1 MGFFLGLIRS
11 RVFSSHFVLR
21 GVKIRHELRPFLVS
35 NFYLQKRDAKSGCRF
50 GCFFSWVNPF
60 PRVSQ
65 SFDFAGYQIRHEFCP
80 FLVSNFCL
88 PNELARLVVWHTV
101 RASVRDKLFPTLLGA
116 YSKNKKKAKPPCMK
130 YTLGFAFL
138 HFKAHQ
144 LLSKLGKVI
153 LRAEFNFARGFP
165 LLLGVCLN

>member
-1 MGFFLGLIRS
+1 MSNTPRASPFFSVYFLAPKARRQIWLPFRGL
-11 RVFSSHFVLR
+11 
-21 GVKIRHELRPFLVS
+21 
-35 NFYLQKRDAKSGCRF
+35 
-50 GCFFSWVNPF
+50 FSWVNPF
-60 PRVSQ
+60 PRVFQ
-65 SFDFAGYQIRHEFCP
+65 SFCFAGYQIRHEFCP

-130 YTLGFAFL
+130 YALGFAFL

-165 LLLGVCLN
+165 LLRGVCLN